1 MPRES
6 GVERYLVDEV
16 RNRGGEAL
24 KLTGYLGVPDRLV
37 LLNGRAVFAETK
49 APSGRLSSAQRIW
62 RGRLDRMGFQVWF
75 PRTRDDVRELIS
87 CLTS

>member
-1 MPRES
+1 MPRER

-37 LLNGRAVFAETK
+37 ILNSRVAFVETK
-49 APSGRLSSAQRIW
+49 SPIGRLSSAQRIW
-62 RGRLDRMGFQVWF
+62 SKRLLQMGFQVRI
-75 PRTRDDVRELIS
+75 PRTHDDVRELIEW
-87 CLTS
+87 LTR

>member
-37 LLNGRAVFAETK
+37 LLNGKAAFAETK
-49 APSGRLSSAQRIW
+49 APAGRLSSAQRIW
-62 RGRLDRMGFQVWF
+62 SARLARIGFMVWF
-75 PRTRDDVRELIS
+75 PRTRDDVREFLAY
-87 CLTS
+87 LNV